1 MEKKLKVQEFE
12 KKQTLLDYVNEN
24 TGKLN
29 IISISSTQVA
39 ISFKHFLWYTDK

>member
-12 KKQTLLDYVNEN
+12 KKQTLLDFVNEN
-24 TGKLN
+24 SEKLN